1 MTKQDITTLFNEQ
14 LHKRGVLSK
23 VSGITKDVIYDW
35 RTGRTIA
42 PFGEMLYVLYE
53 LNLIEINGKSTSPT
67 PEQ

>member
-1 MTKQDITTLFNEQ
+1 MTKQDITNLFNEQ

-35 RTGRTIA
+35 RTGRTTA
-42 PFGEMLYVLYE
+42 PFGDMLYVLYE
-53 LNLIEINGKSTSPT
+53 LNLLEINGKSTSPT